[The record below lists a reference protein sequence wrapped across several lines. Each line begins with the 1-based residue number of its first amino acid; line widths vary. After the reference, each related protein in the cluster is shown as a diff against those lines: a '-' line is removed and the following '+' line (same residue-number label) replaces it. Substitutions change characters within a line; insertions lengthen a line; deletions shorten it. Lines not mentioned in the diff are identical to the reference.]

1 MPMTLHHS
9 VQRAAQQALTGRAVA
24 VQPLTSPI
32 LRLSRAFATGP
43 PPPKPVGEPMEQKSQ
58 DAAKAAETHT
68 EDEAP
73 PTGSLRQR
81 LRTIMRRYG
90 WWALGIYFLMSIID
104 CGLTFAAIH
113 FYGGE
118 NVREL
123 ERVVRDWVGLAKK
136 EEEEPAEQSPD
147 TEKPRKL
154 IAADDQPTEWDE
166 MIARLSTEF
175 VLAYGIHKTILLPVR
190 AGVTAAITP
199 AVVRWLIRRG
209 WARPIKAAATA
220 SAAGAKA

>member
-1 MPMTLHHS
+1 MPMPLHRS
-9 VQRAAQQALTGRAVA
+9 VQRAVPQALTGRAVA
-24 VQPLTSPI
+24 MQPLASPI
-32 LRLSRAFATGP
+32 LRMSRAFAAGA
-43 PPPKPVGEPMEQKSQ
+43 PPPKPIGETMEQKTK
-58 DAAKAAETHT
+58 DAAKAAETHM

-113 FYGGE
+113 FYGGD

-136 EEEEPAEQSPD
+136 EEEPAEQSPD
-147 TEKPRKL
+147 TEKARKL
-154 IAADDQPTEWDE
+154 VAAEDQPTEWDE